1 MYRFSQTE
9 GTQTITV
16 RDLDTNTIMYALRSL
31 TYAYSSE
38 VTPEA
43 FNDTLR

>member
-1 MYRFSQTE
+1 MYSFSQIE
-9 GTQTITV
+9 ETQTITV
-16 RDLDTNTIMYALRSL
+16 RGLDTNTTIYALMSL